1 MIKEFKK
8 FIARGNV
15 IDLAVG
21 VIIGG
26 AFGKIV
32 SSLVDNILMPLI
44 GLIIGGINFSNLAI
58 KIKDTTISY
67 GLFIQNVVDFLIVAF
82 CIFLIVKL
90 YFELVGIFNSINS
103 ILLICFINS
112 WEMLFKLIHSAF
124 AQRRKKMINSLESTR
139 FMEMDK
145 NALEK
150 LFQANEINSNARAEE
165 LGLDEYIKIVDSL

>member
-44 GLIIGGINFSNLAI
+44 GLIIGGLDFSNLAI

-90 YFELVGIFNSINS
+90 INKIAPKKEEKPKKAAELIV
-103 ILLICFINS
+103 
-112 WEMLFKLIHSAF
+112 
-124 AQRRKKMINSLESTR
+124 LE
-139 FMEMDK
+139 
-145 NALEK
+145 
-150 LFQANEINSNARAEE
+150 EIR
-165 LGLDEYIKIVDSL
+165 DSLKKQKKN